1 MDEQDDNWDDHIDG
15 ALFAINTNVS
25 TTTKCSPF
33 VMFGRHPRMP
43 FEDER
48 FVTSLEDGDEEINN
62 VMTELCSDD
71 SLQAHIEAMT
81 EIRDAIF
88 PKI

>member
-1 MDEQDDNWDDHIDG
+1 
-15 ALFAINTNVS
+15 
-25 TTTKCSPF
+25 
-33 VMFGRHPRMP
+33 MP

-48 FVTSLEDGDEEINN
+48 FVTPLEDGDEEINN

-71 SLQAHIEAMT
+71 SLQAHIETMT

>member
-1 MDEQDDNWDDHIDG
+1 
-15 ALFAINTNVS
+15 
-25 TTTKCSPF
+25 
-33 VMFGRHPRMP
+33 MP